1 MYSRFHRIYFAQMI
15 YKCNTQQQQQQ
26 QCYSPVTSY
35 IVCNDYMTLKSF
47 KKGPASSIKQLD
59 YEL

>member
-15 YKCNTQQQQQQ
+15 YKCNTQQQQS
-26 QCYSPVTSY
+26 YSPVTSC